1 MVWTP
6 DCFFHARR
14 AGLMPRTACSGG
26 LGTLTLKGV
35 VVYGGWVCE
44 GVVWRWSMR
53 LGAEGFR
60 DTVLGVGSSA
70 HEGTAGFV
78 ASLLFRSLS
87 SGCQAGCR

>member
-1 MVWTP
+1 M
-6 DCFFHARR
+6 
-14 AGLMPRTACSGG
+14 LRTACSGR
-26 LGTLTLKGV
+26 LGTRTLKGV
-35 VVYGGWVCE
+35 VVYGGWVRE
-44 GVVWRWSMR
+44 GAVCRWSMR

-87 SGCQAGCR
+87 SGCQTGCR